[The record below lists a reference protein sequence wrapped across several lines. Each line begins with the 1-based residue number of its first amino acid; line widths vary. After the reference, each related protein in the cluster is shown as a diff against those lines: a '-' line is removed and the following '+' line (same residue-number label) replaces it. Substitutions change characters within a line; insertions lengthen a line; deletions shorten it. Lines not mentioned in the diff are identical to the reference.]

1 MTKTRMFTL
10 VVGLLLMAFSGFRL
24 YSMWEE
30 AQGNFWTPA
39 HLALPVA
46 SAADHAAVYVSGTP
60 VQKVVAEGRLFMAPG
75 PGLAPLPLTS
85 PDVTIAMNNSDHLRA
100 VKIPTLMT
108 HAGVVGAG
116 FILFLFGLVAPTL
129 KKDVYSSTG
138 GLTELH
144 LLHES

>member
-1 MTKTRMFTL
+1 MTKFRLFTI
-10 VVGLLLMAFSGFRL
+10 VAGVLLMAAFGFRL

-39 HLALPVA
+39 HLALPVS
-46 SAADHAAVYVSGTP
+46 SAAEHAAVYVSGTP

-75 PGLAPLPLTS
+75 PGQAPLPLTS

-100 VKIPTLMT
+100 VKIPTLMI
-108 HAGVVGAG
+108 HAGIVGAG

-129 KKDVYSSTG
+129 KKDAYGSTG